1 MTIAQL
7 RKLFD
12 ESVSAAKQIQNE
24 YNGKS
29 EAMPADVEERFTKA
43 CDDADNYKKQI
54 ELHTRLADAE
64 KFGQELTPESE
75 KLLGA
80 VVGEKGISTED
91 KQAYAGFL
99 RGVEKKYFERVEQ
112 TPEVQAYSKFLKGG
126 QKALSEAEYK
136 ALSVGSQAD
145 GGFLVMPSQMANF
158 VIDLV
163 KDRLFFRN
171 LATVLP
177 AMTQAESISIGAFD
191 TDAEDSDWTAEA
203 LIGNEED
210 TVAFGSRELRPKPL
224 AKYLRISRKLLRM
237 SATAGPFV
245 LDRLAYKI
253 ARTQERAFLAGDS
266 TNQPLGVFTAST
278 LGVSTSRDR
287 STVTANVIAGDD
299 FWNVRDLLHD
309 GYRDRASWIIH
320 PSLETRI
327 RKLKDSNNN
336 YIWQPGVFPT
346 MGISGGIPNTI
357 CGMPYNTSY
366 LITDPGYTGNITTG
380 TYVAALGAWS
390 ECYYIVDALNME
402 MQRLDELFAGANQV
416 GFILRS
422 ETDGMPGREEACA
435 RMKVS

>member
-7 RKLFD
+7 TKLFN

-24 YNGKS
+24 YSGKA
-29 EAMPADVEERFTKA
+29 EPMPADVEERFTKA
-43 CDDADNYKKQI
+43 CDDADTYRKQI
-54 ELHTRLADAE
+54 EQISRLNEAE
-64 KFGQELTPESE
+64 KWGNDLTPESKSILDALPGKTAEQKEE
-75 KLLGA
+75 KEA
-80 VVGEKGISTED
+80 FV
-91 KQAYAGFL
+91 GFL
-99 RGVEKKYFERVEQ
+99 NGVQKRYFEAVEQ
-112 TPEVQAYSKFLKGG
+112 TPEVKAYDKFLKFG
-126 QKALSEAEYK
+126 QKSLQDAEYK

-177 AMTQAESISIGAFD
+177 AMTQSESLSIAAFD

-210 TVAFGSRELRPKPL
+210 TVAFGARELRPKPL
-224 AKYLRISRKLLRM
+224 AKYLKISRKLLRM
-237 SATAGPFV
+237 SAGAAPFV
-245 LDRLAYKI
+245 LDRLAYKM
-253 ARTQERAFLAGDS
+253 ARTQEKAFLAGDS
-266 TNQPLGVFTAST
+266 ANQPLGVFTAST
-278 LGVSTSRDR
+278 LGISTSRDR
-287 STVTANVIAGDD
+287 STATANVVTGDD

-366 LITDPGYTGNITTG
+366 IITDPGYTGNITTG
-380 TYVAALGAWS
+380 TYVAAVGAWS

-402 MQRLDELFAGANQV
+402 MQRLDELFAATNQV